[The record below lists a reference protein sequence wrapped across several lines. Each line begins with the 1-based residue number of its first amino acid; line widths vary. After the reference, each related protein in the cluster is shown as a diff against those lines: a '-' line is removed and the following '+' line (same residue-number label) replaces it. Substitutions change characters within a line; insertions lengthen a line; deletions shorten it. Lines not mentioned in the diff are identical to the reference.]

1 MKKIFMCALLIL
13 TFSLTGC
20 AEKEQSN
27 NNTNENNQQNEVANN
42 QGNNVQENT
51 NNSTQQNATNDNVH
65 TANVDISIKDWVESV
80 TIDGIKWT
88 EFSETDVTEVFGN
101 LAENQ
106 NTENTHT
113 IAFTDVNGQEYTG
126 TILHEETREDEIIL
140 RYTADNE
147 AEDFAV
153 RFELEKNN
161 ADNYILDGVRI
172 SGNGVASLENIMTSW
187 GIDTLDKKAFEMVSN
202 PHNSEDAEYSF
213 SCTTD
218 FGIAKIKVENDI
230 NDEGYKEVE
239 VEVDFTEKS
248 VPYSIDLLEVYEG
261 NDSNKVKYFE
271 IYIEKSDL

>member
-51 NNSTQQNATNDNVH
+51 NNSTQQNATNDNVQ
-65 TANVDISIKDWVESV
+65 TADVDISIKDWVESV

-126 TILHEETREDEIIL
+126 TILHEETREDEIVL
-140 RYTADNE
+140 RYTTDDDT
-147 AEDFAV
+147 EDFSV
-153 RFELEKNN
+153 RFELEKNIEGN
-161 ADNYILDGVRI
+161 HMLDGVRI
-172 SGNGVASLENIMTSW
+172 SGNSITSMEDILVAWGV
-187 GIDTLDKKAFEMVSN
+187 DKLDEKAFDMVSN
-202 PHNSEDAEYSF
+202 PHTSEEAEYSF
-213 SCTTD
+213 TCATD
-218 FGIAKIKVENDI
+218 YGNARITVENDI

-261 NDSNKVKYFE
+261 NERNKVKYFE
-271 IYIEKSDL
+271 IYIEKSDS